1 MNRYLHNIAIA
12 IEAVFVNKVRSILT
26 ALGIIFGVAAVITM
40 MAIGEG
46 AKKEI
51 LDNMKLVGVNN
62 IIISPIVKESKNG
75 NNNAE
80 EEKETDTKKFSPG
93 LTLDDLKAIREVL
106 PTVTNISSVI
116 EYETRAIKDDKST
129 SAIISGVSPEFF
141 SIFNLTTSSGTMLG
155 NNHME
160 QGKPVCLIGSTI
172 RSKLFSQEDPI
183 GKNLKCGNIWYKVIG
198 VIQGYSGGSKKM
210 EDLGISTYEN
220 YVITTTNTLLLRYK
234 DRSLVTKRTMKRRDD
249 DEESQQVE
257 NYNQL
262 DKIVVQINETEKLK
276 ASGEIIKRLLLRRH
290 SDVEDFKIS
299 IPEIQLKQEQR
310 TKDIFKFVLVAIACI
325 SLIVGGIG
333 IMNIMLA
340 SVMERIKEIG
350 IRLAIG
356 ATKKDVV
363 FQFISEATM
372 ISLSGGLFGIAL
384 GVILAKITTYIFE
397 IPTIIS
403 LLSIF
408 VSFGVS
414 VGIGIL
420 FGYMPA
426 KKAASQDPVTSLR
439 HE

>member
-1 MNRYLHNIAIA
+1 LNRYLHNIAIA
-12 IEAVFVNKVRSILT
+12 LEAVVINKVRSILT

-62 IIISPIVKESKNG
+62 IIISPIVKDSENNG
-75 NNNAE
+75 ENSE
-80 EEKETDTKKFSPG
+80 EGKETDTKKFSPG
-93 LTLDDLKAIREVL
+93 LTLGDVKAIREVL
-106 PTVTNISSVI
+106 PTVSNICPVI
-116 EYETRAIKDDKST
+116 EYETRAIKGDKST
-129 SAIISGVSPEFF
+129 AVTISGVSPEFF
-141 SIFNLTTSSGTMLG
+141 SIFNLKVSSGNFLG
-155 NNHME
+155 QNHME
-160 QGKPVCLIGSTI
+160 QGKAVCMIGSTI
-172 RSKLFSQEDPI
+172 RSKLFNQEDPI
-183 GKNLKCGNIWYKVIG
+183 GKSLKCGKIWYKVIG
-198 VIQGYSGGSKKM
+198 VIQGYSSGSEKM
-210 EDLGISTYEN
+210 EDLGISTYEKH
-220 YVITTTNTLLLRYK
+220 VITTTNTLLLRYK
-234 DRSLVTKRTMKRRDD
+234 DRSLVTKQGIKRSRNNKT
-249 DEESQQVE
+249 EKIK
-257 NYNQL
+257 NHNQL

-290 SDVEDFKIS
+290 SDVEDFKIT

-310 TKDIFKFVLVAIACI
+310 TKDVFKFVLVAIACI
-325 SLIVGGIG
+325 SLVVGGIG

-350 IRLAIG
+350 IRLAMG

-363 FQFISEATM
+363 FQFISEATL

-414 VGIGIL
+414 VAIGIL

>member
-1 MNRYLHNIAIA
+1 M
-12 IEAVFVNKVRSILT
+12 NKVRSILT

-62 IIISPIVKESKNG
+62 IIISPLVEDSENGDSESD
-75 NNNAE
+75 
-80 EEKETDTKKFSPG
+80 EEKETNAKKFSPG
-93 LTLDDLKAIREVL
+93 LSLDDAKAIREVL
-106 PTVTNISSVI
+106 PTVSSICPII
-116 EYETRAIKDDKST
+116 EYETRAIKDDKSMT
-129 SAIISGVSPEFF
+129 AMISGVSPEFF
-141 SIFNLTTSSGTMLG
+141 SIFNLSTTSGELLG
-155 NNHME
+155 QNHME
-160 QGKPVCLIGSTI
+160 KGKAVCLIGSAI
-172 RSKLFSQEDPI
+172 RSKLFNKQNPI
-183 GKNLKCGNIWYKVIG
+183 GKNLKCGKIWYKVIG
-198 VIQGYSGGSKKM
+198 VIHGHSMGSDKM

-234 DRSLVTKRTMKRRDD
+234 DRSLVTKKALKRRRNDD
-249 DEESQQVE
+249 KKNVK
-257 NYNQL
+257 NHNQL

-276 ASGEIIKRLLLRRH
+276 ASSEIIKRLLLRRH

-403 LLSIF
+403 LVSIL

-414 VGIGIL
+414 VAIGIL

-426 KKAASQDPVTSLR
+426 KKAAKQDPVLSLR